1 MLSKVFVQV
10 WLLQVGMEFD
20 LIDDGFVFRS
30 GKNLLKILNT
40 EIGYT
45 DILR

>member
-1 MLSKVFVQV
+1 MQV

-20 LIDDGFVFRS
+20 LIDDRFVFRS
-30 GKNLLKILNT
+30 RKNLLKILDA

>member
-1 MLSKVFVQV
+1 VLSKVFVQV

-20 LIDDGFVFRS
+20 LIDDWFVFRS